1 MNIWA
6 DAESQYGGKTLV
18 DANKIK
24 AVVPCCEPVDG
35 DLVRI
40 ETFNGEHI
48 AVCNHLLYDNGTRHG
63 RATGYMYYTTQDG
76 VMYYGS
82 AVKVLEIIGKCV
94 FSVYV

>member
-1 MNIWA
+1 MHLT
-6 DAESQYGGKTLV
+6 AEEARYIREHGKKLV

-40 ETFNGEHI
+40 STFDGEFI
-48 AVCNHLLYDNGTRHG
+48 AVVNHLQHDALDYSQ
-63 RATGYMYYTTQDG
+63 YQYYTTQDG
-76 VMYYGS
+76 RMFPRTD
-82 AVKVLEIIGKCV
+82 VKVLGIIGKCV

>member
-1 MNIWA
+1 MNFT
-6 DAESQYGGKTLV
+6 AEEVRYIRESGKQLV

-40 ETFNGEHI
+40 KVDYGCVM
-48 AVCNHLLYDNGTRHG
+48 AVCCHYPHNPI
-63 RATGYMYYTTQDG
+63 MYYVTQDG
-76 VMYYGS
+76 RMIANTDG
-82 AVKVLEIIGKCV
+82 VKVLEIIGKCV